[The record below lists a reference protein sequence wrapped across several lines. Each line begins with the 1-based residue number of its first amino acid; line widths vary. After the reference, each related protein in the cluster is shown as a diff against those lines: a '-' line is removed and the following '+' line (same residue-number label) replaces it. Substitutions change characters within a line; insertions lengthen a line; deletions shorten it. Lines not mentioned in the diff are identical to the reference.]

1 MEQLMEGKYEVL
13 PQSEKFK
20 GLGIGWL
27 ATFVLIGMVIGGLVG
42 GLLGA
47 FVPLPGGVL
56 IGATV
61 GLTWGIGLG
70 LGIGLAAYS
79 ITNLFSERSK
89 LPSVLGLSGGNGM
102 IGAVIGSVAGSII
115 FPGLGNIAGMVIG
128 AAIGLGATQLL
139 ALITYVASEVVT
151 YLQKPKNAPKDPDEI
166 KNIYG
171 NSNESKSKKED
182 DLNSEPGNFPSPLST
197 GDEDESNENIL
208 EDKPQFGWDRP

>member
-1 MEQLMEGKYEVL
+1 MEGKYEVFS
-13 PQSEKFK
+13 QSEKFK

-27 ATFVLIGMVIGGLVG
+27 AIFVLIGMAIGGLVG

-89 LPSVLGLSGGNGM
+89 LPSVLGLSGGNIM
-102 IGAVIGSVAGSII
+102 IGVVIGSVVGSII
-115 FPGLGNIAGMVIG
+115 FPGLGNIAGIVTG
-128 AAIGLGATQLL
+128 AAIGLGVTQLL
-139 ALITYVASEVVT
+139 ALITYVISEVVT
-151 YLQKPKNAPKDPDEI
+151 YLQKPKNAPDDPGEI

-171 NSNESKSKKED
+171 NLSESKPKNEN
-182 DLNSEPGNFPSPLST
+182 DLNSEPGNYPSPLST
-197 GDEDESNENIL
+197 GDADESNENIL
-208 EDKPQFGWDRP
+208 KDKLGVTP